1 MSNVAANDPP
11 KGEAYFREML
21 STFQTGLDLA
31 MRFSARCDG
40 KRVEQRHG
48 WASWLFLRLCVVGRS
63 LDRLAAFKTKLD
75 EGEAN
80 TLDHSSIAA
89 VTRNIIEAALMFFYV
104 SEPGVSDDEWGLRK
118 DILDLHD
125 CLTRYR
131 VFKSW
136 KDEKE
141 MKSLRES
148 AAQIK
153 DRIRNHKLMSTFD
166 AEKQKQL
173 LGGQQLYLN
182 GLRSVVKRA
191 GWDPDRF
198 DGVYAYLS
206 VHSHSAPT
214 SFYRTEKHQ
223 INFSKPSDYQFGLAA
238 FSLEHADQSIR
249 AACKRL
255 IDVFPELFPEIKTK
269 KIEA

>member
-1 MSNVAANDPP
+1 MSDVAGNDPP
-11 KGEAYFREML
+11 KEEAYFREML
-21 STFQTGLDLA
+21 STFRTGLDLA
-31 MRFSARCDG
+31 MRFSARCG
-40 KRVEQRHG
+40 GIRVEQRIV
-48 WASWLFLRLCVVGRS
+48 WASWLFHRLCIVGQS
-63 LDRLAAFKTKLD
+63 LDLLATHKTGLD
-75 EGEAN
+75 EDEVY

-104 SEPGVSDDEWGLRK
+104 SELGVSDDEWGLRK

-131 VFKSW
+131 IFKSW
-136 KDEKE
+136 KREEE
-141 MKSLRES
+141 MKSFRES
-148 AAQIK
+148 AAKIK
-153 DRIRNHKLMSTFD
+153 DRIRNHKLMRTFD
-166 AEKQKQL
+166 AEKRKQL

-223 INFSKPSDYQFGLAA
+223 INFSKPSEYQFGLAA

-249 AACKRL
+249 AASKRL
-255 IDVFPELFPEIKTK
+255 MDVFPELFPGIKDQ
-269 KIEA
+269 E